1 MTLTFSH
8 RKATQ
13 VLNFLAR
20 KEAGGQINKMKALKL
35 VFFADRYH
43 LRQHG
48 RPITNDEYM
57 AMQYG
62 PVPSGCK
69 DLAEMSDFLDTHES
83 SYAKRFLKPTSQYEF
98 ASVAEVEKPVF
109 SQSDLEA
116 LEFAWQNFGQ
126 HDQFR
131 LAEIT
136 HEFPEWKRHAVS
148 LQSTDVS
155 RIPMSYRHFLENAPA
170 SVDPAPPL
178 TADDQRLRDEEIEEL
193 QTIESLWA

>member
-13 VLNFLAR
+13 TLNFFAR
-20 KEAGGQINKMKALKL
+20 KAGGQINKMKALKL

-43 LRQHG
+43 LRQYG
-48 RPITNDEYM
+48 RPVTNDEYL
-57 AMQYG
+57 AMEYG

-69 DLAEMSDFLDTHES
+69 ELAEMSDYLDMHERGYAEKFLQRS
-83 SYAKRFLKPTSQYEF
+83 SQYDF
-98 ASVAEVEKPVF
+98 SSVADVEARVF

-116 LEFAWQNFGQ
+116 LDFAWQNFGRF
-126 HDQFR
+126 DQFR

-136 HEFPEWKRHAVS
+136 HAFPEWKRHEVALKS
-148 LQSTDVS
+148 PDVS
-155 RIPMSYRHFLENAPA
+155 RIPMSYRHFLDNAPA
-170 SVDPAPPL
+170 EVDPAPALSPK
-178 TADDQRLRDEEIEEL
+178 DRQLRDEEIEEL

>member
-20 KEAGGQINKMKALKL
+20 KAGGQINKMKALKL

-57 AMQYG
+57 AMEYG

-69 DLAEMSDFLDTHES
+69 DLAEMSDFLDPHERD
-83 SYAKRFLKPTSQYEF
+83 YAQRFLRPAGQYEF
-98 ASVAEVEKPVF
+98 ASLADVETLVF

-126 HDQFR
+126 YDEFR
-131 LAEIT
+131 LAGIT
-136 HEFPEWKRHAVS
+136 HEFPEWKRHEVS

-155 RIPMSYRHFLENAPA
+155 RIPMSYRHFLANAPTA
-170 SVDPAPPL
+170 VDPAPPL
-178 TADDQRLRDEEIEEL
+178 SADDQRLRDEEIEEL